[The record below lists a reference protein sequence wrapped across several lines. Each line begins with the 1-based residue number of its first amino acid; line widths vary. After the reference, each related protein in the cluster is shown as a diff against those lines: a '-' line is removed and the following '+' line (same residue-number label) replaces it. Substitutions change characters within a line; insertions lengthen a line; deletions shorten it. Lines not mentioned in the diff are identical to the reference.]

1 MYIYDDIWWPLC
13 SPQTNGQKLDVKL
26 FHVHPFPTSIIRPKK
41 KAPISKAPIF
51 GHRGDNC
58 LQGVVP
64 GADVDRSPGRVAGEG
79 LPAAQ
84 NHVVA

>member
-1 MYIYDDIWWPLC
+1 M
-13 SPQTNGQKLDVKL
+13 
-26 FHVHPFPTSIIRPKK
+26 HHPTSISTQK

-64 GADVDRSPGRVAGEG
+64 RADVDRSPGRVAGEG